1 MSDSLRPRGLQH
13 ARLLCASLSPGVC
26 SDFMLGPRFSWYP
39 SFTKKQLN
47 MYVVDKCLRFFVEW
61 GSTLI
66 MNKFWSC
73 PLEDQHRVSS
83 PFSASLLSLT
93 GLVPC
98 CFPQPPYLFFLT
110 HGTLVN
116 FLPTFLS
123 FPSGFPFFN
132 IEISLPGTFALL
144 CVQTVSRKLHMLS
157 RFSCVQ
163 LCATLWNVAP
173 QAPPSMGFSGQEYW
187 SGLPC
192 PPPGDLPDAGI
203 KPTSPAFQEDS
214 LLLGHQGSPV

>member
-1 MSDSLRPRGLQH
+1 M
-13 ARLLCASLSPGVC
+13 
-26 SDFMLGPRFSWYP
+26 
-39 SFTKKQLN
+39 
-47 MYVVDKCLRFFVEW
+47 
-61 GSTLI
+61 
-66 MNKFWSC
+66 
-73 PLEDQHRVSS
+73 EDQHRVSS

-192 PPPGDLPDAGI
+192 PPPGDLPDAGME
-203 KPTSPAFQEDS
+203 PGSPKLQADLHRLS
-214 LLLGHQGSPV
+214 LQGSHHLLYILGLKDTAAVEAESPHPHGACLWWGCQGPSTEGLRSPSIHTRGDRGRRDRATAHPRE